1 MSREERLRAPDAS
14 RLLEMSAS
22 PRRSAATAARCWG
35 PPGPPAAGDWGA
47 PGGWECHGRGCF
59 LWGGCPQSALGMSP
73 WACPPGHPWDPCRSQ
88 LRVLGRKAVRA
99 PTAGGEGQEKGAWAG
114 CEAGGARRRCRV
126 RGRGCEHGACASRVG
141 VQGTD
146 VNTSLLDQERVGIE
160 VSVVLVQGGCR
171 GPAACASG
179 VCVQGSAVCGVGVLL
194 VQVGCECGALI
205 KACASQACV
214 QGTGVTQRC
223 AHKAV
228 VRAGRAPGALL
239 QACER
244 GTSVSVQ
251 AVCAELHCECAR
263 GEHEGSL

>member
-1 MSREERLRAPDAS
+1 MGGGVFCGVAAPS
-14 RLLEMSAS
+14 LLWACP
-22 PRRSAATAARCWG
+22 PR
-35 PPGPPAAGDWGA
+35 
-47 PGGWECHGRGCF
+47 
-59 LWGGCPQSALGMSP
+59 
-73 WACPPGHPWDPCRSQ
+73 ACPPGHPWDPCRSQ
-88 LRVLGRKAVRA
+88 LRVPGREAVHA
-99 PTAGGEGQEKGAWAG
+99 PTADGEGQEKGAWAG

-126 RGRGCEHGACASRVG
+126 RGRGCEHGARASGMG

-146 VNTSLLDQERVGIE
+146 VNTSLLHQGRVGIE
-160 VSVVLVQGGCR
+160 VSVVLVQGGCV